1 MPPGRTARKEMEVI
15 TPEQELKDTIA
26 SLSADND
33 RLKEDTTALGLE
45 ADQLKEALA
54 TAKEEQEGAQEESDG
69 NTDRRPT
76 IEELEAILGKDDE
89 TSIEILPNGEVR
101 VERRPLPNDSVKPI
115 TFRDNLGGEYTLDA
129 AKEKA

>member
-1 MPPGRTARKEMEVI
+1 VI

-33 RLKEDTTALGLE
+33 CLKEDTTALGLE

-76 IEELEAILGKDDE
+76 IEELEAILGRDDE
-89 TSIEILPNGEVR
+89 TAVDILPNGEVV
-101 VERRPLPNDSVKPI
+101 VERRPRSDDNPKPL
-115 TFRDNLGGEYTLDA
+115 TFRDNLGGEYTPDVTMRG
-129 AKEKA
+129 ET

>member
-1 MPPGRTARKEMEVI
+1 VI

-45 ADQLKEALA
+45 VDRLKEALA